1 MERSEGMQ
9 VFDVLINCDKLQMCS
24 DWIEQTIRK
33 QDPFNHL
40 FKFWKIK
47 SHALLVFHNNE

>member
-24 DWIEQTIRK
+24 DWIEQTNRK

-40 FKFWKIK
+40 FKFWKVK
-47 SHALLVFHNNE
+47 SHALLIFHNNE